1 MKDDFL
7 QQLQFVGFT
16 ARMKRISDSLMY
28 DARKIY
34 EDLNIGIEPNWHL
47 IFLLLK
53 KEGQLTVTEIAQTLG
68 FSHPAI
74 IKIVKKM
81 EEKGFIQR
89 IADPNDS
96 RKQLLQLSEKSIE
109 MLPRF
114 EEEWNKIEEVIQ
126 DIVDDAFLQKLAEV
140 EEKLQ
145 HTSLFTGYKANKL

>member
-7 QQLQFVGFT
+7 QELQFVGFT
-16 ARMKRISDSLMY
+16 ARMKRISDGLMY

-53 KEGQLTVTEIAQTLG
+53 KEGQLTVTEIAQTLR

-74 IKIVKKM
+74 IKIIKKM

-114 EEEWNKIEEVIQ
+114 EEEWKKIEEVIQ

-145 HTSLFTGYKANKL
+145 HTSLFTGYKANKS